1 MTALV
6 RAASLGNYTH
16 VAHRHGLDPLRMLRE
31 AGLNPAHLADPDLRI
46 RAASVVELL
55 EASAR
60 KSGCLTLG
68 LEMAESWRMSDFG
81 AISLLLTHQRTLR
94 DALSMVVR
102 YRHLLNDAV
111 SLEVEESGALV
122 FVREEIVIEASVPPS
137 RQAIE
142 LAIGVVFR
150 MFRALLGPEWKPRGV
165 RFVHAAPPKLTVHHR
180 VFGANVRFGAQ
191 FNGIVLAAED
201 LDRPNPSA
209 DAAMARH
216 AQRYLDSLPGASMPS
231 IAEEVRRSI
240 HVLLPRGRAS
250 IEQVAQALGTQPR
263 TLQRRL
269 EATGDSFASL
279 LNATRRELAV
289 RHLDN
294 PAYSLAQV
302 ADLLGYGFAS
312 SFTRW
317 FVAEFGRSPSEWRHA
332 HERHAKR
339 PPRGRNVAHG

>member
-1 MTALV
+1 MTRVMTALV
-6 RAASLGNYTH
+6 RAASLGNYSPI
-16 VAHRHGLDPLRMLRE
+16 ARRLGLDPLRMIRE

-46 RAASVVELL
+46 PAASVVALL
-55 EASAR
+55 ETSAR
-60 KSGCLTLG
+60 KSGCLTVG

-81 AISLLLTHQRTLR
+81 AISLLLSHQRTLR
-94 DALSMVVR
+94 DALSAIVR

-111 SLEVEESGALV
+111 NLEVEEAERLV
-122 FVREEIVIEASVPPS
+122 FVREEIVVEGGAPAS

-142 LAIGVVFR
+142 LAIGIVFR
-150 MFRALLGPEWKPRGV
+150 TFRALLGPEWRPRGV
-165 RFVHAAPPKLTVHHR
+165 RFRHPAPPKLTVHHR
-180 VFGANVRFGAQ
+180 VFGSAVRFDAD

-201 LDRPNPSA
+201 MERANPAA

-216 AQRYLDSLPGASMPS
+216 AQRYVDSLPGARKTSN
-231 IAEEVRRSI
+231 AEEVRRSI

-263 TLQRRL
+263 TLQRKL
-269 EATGDSFASL
+269 EANGESFAAL
-279 LNATRRELAV
+279 LNATRRDLAV

-302 ADLLGYGFAS
+302 AELLGYGFPS

-317 FVAEFGRSPSEWRHA
+317 FSAEFGKSPTEWRA
-332 HERHAKR
+332 AKKR
-339 PPRGRNVAHG
+339 